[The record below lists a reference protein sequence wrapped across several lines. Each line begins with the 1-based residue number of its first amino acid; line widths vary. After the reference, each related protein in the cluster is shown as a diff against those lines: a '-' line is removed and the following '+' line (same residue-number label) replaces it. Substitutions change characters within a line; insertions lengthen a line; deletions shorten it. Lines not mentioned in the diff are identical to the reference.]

1 MNRLIIAILLFYS
14 TAAFSQ
20 EVKGKIAD
28 NTNSA
33 IAGATVSW
41 VGNPRTAVMTDE
53 NGMFSIAKIPT
64 EDRLAFSFIGFKPD
78 TLYITEDR
86 FYVVIMKENSMNL
99 DEVVVKTSGT
109 TLDKM
114 SPIHTQIIS
123 AKELLKAACCN
134 LSESFETNAS
144 ISVGNTDAVTGSRQI
159 QLLGMSGSYVQTT
172 MENIP
177 AIRGLGQTF
186 GMNYI
191 PGTWIQSIDIGK
203 GVGSVI
209 TGAENMVGQVN
220 VELKKPDLPEKV
232 LVNMYFNNFGR
243 SEANL
248 NIAQKLKNEKW
259 SYAVLSH
266 GSLLKSEIDHNDD
279 GFRDLPRYHQVNL
292 LNRWKY
298 SGGRLMAQFGGRF
311 LTEDRV
317 GGQKGFK
324 DNASTPSLYGFS
336 NNTRRYEVFSK
347 TAILFPDAPYR
358 GLGLILNGTVHDSE
372 SWFGKTPYFGKQ
384 TTLYGNLI
392 YQDIFGN
399 TNHTYKTGASFVN
412 DVYDEQYGS
421 IYRGR
426 NEVVPGLFFEY
437 NYKNTD
443 KTSILVGLRNDFHN
457 LYGNFFVP
465 RIHIMQK
472 LADNHTLRLS
482 AGKGYRVPNPF
493 AEGYGMLV
501 SNRTV
506 RILEDLRPEVS
517 WTFGGSYVI
526 DFLPNLSLSGEFY
539 HTRFE
544 NQMIVDMEMDRLLYF
559 YNLDGKSRTNSALL
573 ELNYG
578 PVNRWEF
585 KIGYRYVNNKQTIG
599 KPQGE
604 KVLVDKMFL
613 PQDRLLVNVGYSF
626 PYEKWK
632 VDATLHVNGRQRI
645 PVNLPGGGGHAFLA
659 PVPYENM
666 PYEFAPTFI
675 NVNGQISRNFPKL
688 EVYIGGENLTGFK
701 MKNPIISAN
710 QPFMPGFDAGRI
722 WGPVTGATVYTGFRY
737 KIK

>member
-1 MNRLIIAILLFYS
+1 MNRLIIVLFSFYTS
-14 TAAFSQ
+14 AAFSQ
-20 EVKGKIAD
+20 DVKGKVAD

-41 VGNPRTAVMTDE
+41 VGKPVTAVMTDE
-53 NGMFSIAKIPT
+53 NGMFTIARIPS

-78 TLYITEDR
+78 TLYVTEDR
-86 FYVVIMKENSMNL
+86 FYAVFLKESSTDL

-123 AKELLKAACCN
+123 SKELVKAACCN

-172 MENIP
+172 LENIP

-203 GVGSVI
+203 GVGSVV
-209 TGAENMVGQVN
+209 TGADNMVGQVN
-220 VELKKPDLPEKV
+220 VELKKPDLPEKM

-243 SEANL
+243 AEANL
-248 NIAQKLKNEKW
+248 NIARKLKNEKW
-259 SYAVLSH
+259 SYALLTH
-266 GSLLKSEIDHNDD
+266 GSLLKSEIDRNDD
-279 GFRDLPRYHQVNL
+279 GFRDLPKYHQVNL
-292 LNRWKY
+292 FNRWKY
-298 SGGRLMAQFGGRF
+298 SGERMMAQFGGRF
-311 LTEDRV
+311 LSEDRA
-317 GGQKGFK
+317 GGQTGFK
-324 DNASTPSLYGFS
+324 SNASTPGLYGFV
-336 NNTRRYEVFSK
+336 NHTQRYEVFSK
-347 TAILFPDAPYR
+347 TALLFPEAPYR
-358 GLGLILNGTVHDSE
+358 GLGLILNGTIHDSE
-372 SWFGKTPYFGKQ
+372 SSFGKTPYLGKQ
-384 TTLYGNLI
+384 TTLYSNLI

-412 DVYDEQYGS
+412 DVFDEQYGS
-421 IYRGR
+421 IYLDR
-426 NEVVPGLFFEY
+426 NEVVPGVFFEY
-437 NYKNTD
+437 NYKSTD

-457 LYGNFFVP
+457 LYGNFFLP

-472 LADNHTLRLS
+472 LAPRHTLRLS

-493 AEGYGMLV
+493 AEGYGLLV
-501 SNRTV
+501 SSRTV
-506 RILEDLRPEVS
+506 RILEKLRPEVS

-544 NQMIVDMEMDRLLYF
+544 NQMIVDMEHDGYLYF
-559 YNLDGKSRTNSALL
+559 YNLQGKSRTNSALI

-585 KIGYRYVNNKQTIG
+585 KMGYRYVNNRQTVG
-599 KPQGE
+599 NPMGE
-604 KVLVDKMFL
+604 KVLMDKMFL
-613 PQDRLLVNVGYSF
+613 PQDRLLVNAAYSF

-632 VDATLHVNGRQRI
+632 IDATLHVNGRQRI
-645 PVNLPGGGGHAFLA
+645 PVGHAVSDKMSYA
-659 PVPYENM
+659 EMQSQY
-666 PYEFAPTFI
+666 APTYMNI
-675 NVNGQISRNFPKL
+675 NGQISRNYPKL
-688 EVYIGGENLTGFK
+688 EVYLGGENLTGFT
-701 MKNPIISAN
+701 MKNPVISAD
-710 QPFMPGFDAGRI
+710 QPFGPEFDAGKI

>member
-1 MNRLIIAILLFYS
+1 MNRLIIAIFLFHS
-14 TAAFSQ
+14 AATFSQ

-41 VGNPRTAVMTDE
+41 VGHPRTAVMTDE
-53 NGMFSIAKIPT
+53 NGMFSIAKLPA

-86 FYVVIMKENSMNL
+86 FYVVILKENSTDLN
-99 DEVVVKTSGT
+99 EVVVKAAGTS
-109 TLDKM
+109 LDRL

-123 AKELLKAACCN
+123 SKELLKAACCN

-172 MENIP
+172 TENIP

-203 GVGSVI
+203 GVGSVV

-243 SEANL
+243 AEANL
-248 NIAQKLKNEKW
+248 NIAQKLKNERW
-259 SYAVLSH
+259 SYALLSH
-266 GSLLKSEIDHNDD
+266 GSLLKSDIDHNDD
-279 GFRDLPRYHQVNL
+279 GFRDLPRYYQINFF
-292 LNRWKY
+292 NRWKY
-298 SGGRLMAQFGGRF
+298 SGDRLMAQFGGRF
-311 LTEDRV
+311 LSEDRV
-317 GGQKGFK
+317 GGQTGFK
-324 DNASTPSLYGFS
+324 NNTSTPGLYGFM
-336 NNTRRYEVFSK
+336 NNTQRYEVFSK

-384 TTLYGNLI
+384 STLYGNLI

-399 TNHTYKTGASFVN
+399 TNHTYKTGASFQN
-412 DVYDEQYGS
+412 DVFDEQYGS
-421 IYRGR
+421 IYLDR
-426 NEVVPGLFFEY
+426 NEVVPGVFFEY

-443 KTSILVGLRNDFHN
+443 KTSILLGLRNDFHN

-472 LADNHTLRLS
+472 LADKHTLRLS

-506 RILEDLRPEVS
+506 RILEDLKPEVS

-526 DFLPNLSLSGEFY
+526 DFLSNLSLSGEFY

-544 NQMIVDMEMDRLLYF
+544 NQMITDMEHDGYLYF
-559 YNLDGKSRTNSALL
+559 YNLEGKSRTNSALL
-573 ELNYG
+573 ELTYG
-578 PVNRWEF
+578 PVDRWEF
-585 KIGYRYVNNKQTIG
+585 KVGYRYVNNKQTVG
-599 KPQGE
+599 KPMGE
-604 KVLVDKMFL
+604 KVLMDKMFL
-613 PQDRLLVNVGYSF
+613 PQDRLLVNIGYSF

-632 VDATLHVNGRQRI
+632 IDGTLHVNGRQRI
-645 PVNLPGGGGHAFLA
+645 PVSHPIGDGMSYA
-659 PVPYENM
+659 EM
-666 PYEFAPTFI
+666 TSQFAPTYI

-688 EVYIGGENLTGFK
+688 EVYAGGENLTGFK
-701 MKNPIISAN
+701 MKNPVISAAR
-710 QPFMPGFDAGRI
+710 PFAPEFDAGRI